1 MKNSIIYGLVLVLAL
16 SASCQQGGKS
26 VKLQS
31 NIDSVSYAIGVL
43 VGTNNLK
50 QLENAPGGGEI
61 NKEAMAAAFSAS
73 TLGKDSIITPEQA
86 QALVQKFFEGAS
98 QRQSQKNLEEGNA
111 YLEKNKA
118 REGVTTTPSG
128 LQYEV
133 ITEGTGPKP
142 TAADQVRVHY
152 HGTLI
157 DGKVFD
163 SSVDRGEPV
172 VFGVGQ
178 VIPGWT
184 EALQLMP
191 VGSKWKIY
199 LPSNIAYG
207 ERGAGGDIGP
217 NAALI
222 FEVELLEIVKPDAA
236 APTK

>member
-1 MKNSIIYGLVLVLAL
+1 MRNSIIYGLVIVFAL
-16 SASCQQGGKS
+16 SASCQQGGKK
-26 VKLQS
+26 VKLVS

-43 VGTNNLK
+43 VGANNLK
-50 QLENAPGGGEI
+50 QLEAAPGGNEI
-61 NKEAMAAAFSAS
+61 NKEAMAAAFHAS
-73 TLGKDSIITPEQA
+73 TLGEDSIISPEQA
-86 QALVQKFFEGAS
+86 NALVQKFFESAG
-98 QRQSQKNLEEGNA
+98 QRKAQKNLEEGNA
-111 YLEKNKA
+111 FLEKNKA
-118 REGVTTTPSG
+118 RAGVTTTESG

-133 ITEGTGPKP
+133 LTTGTGPMP

-199 LPSNIAYG
+199 LPAQIAYG

-222 FEVELLEIVKPDAA
+222 FEVELLEIVKAE
-236 APTK
+236 PTK

>member
-1 MKNSIIYGLVLVLAL
+1 MKNSIIYGLIIVLAL
-16 SASCQQGGKS
+16 SASCQPSGKK
-26 VKLQS
+26 VKLVS
-31 NIDSVSYAIGVL
+31 NIDSVSYAIGIL
-43 VGTNNLK
+43 VGSNNLK
-50 QLENAPGGGEI
+50 QLETAPGGDEI
-61 NKEAMAAAFSAS
+61 NKEAMAAAFGAS
-73 TLGKDSIITPEQA
+73 TLGEDSIISLEEA
-86 QALVQKFFEGAS
+86 NALVQKFFEGAGA
-98 QRQSQKNLEEGNA
+98 RKAQKNLEEGNA
-111 YLEKNKA
+111 FLEKNKA

-128 LQYEV
+128 LQYE
-133 ITEGTGPKP
+133 ILTAGTGPMP

-199 LPSNIAYG
+199 LPSEIAYG

-222 FEVELLEIVKPDAA
+222 FEVELLEIVKADAA
-236 APTK
+236 Q

>member
-1 MKNSIIYGLVLVLAL
+1 MKNSIIYGLVVVLAL

-43 VGTNNLK
+43 VGANNLK
-50 QLENAPGGGEI
+50 QLETAPGGDEI
-61 NKEAMAAAFSAS
+61 NKEAMAAAFRAA
-73 TLGKDSIITPEQA
+73 TLNEDSVITPEQA
-86 QALVQKFFEGAS
+86 QTLVQKFFESAGT
-98 QRQSQKNLEEGNA
+98 RQAQKNLEEGNA
-111 YLEKNKA
+111 FLEKNKA
-118 REGVTTTPSG
+118 RAGVTTTESG
-128 LQYEV
+128 LQYE
-133 ITEGTGPKP
+133 ILTAGTGPMP
-142 TAADQVRVHY
+142 VATDQVRVHY

-217 NAALI
+217 NSALI
-222 FEVELLEIVKPDAA
+222 FEVELLEIVKADAA
-236 APTK
+236 QPKK

>member
-1 MKNSIIYGLVLVLAL
+1 MKNSIIYGLVIVLAL
-16 SASCQQGGKS
+16 SASCQQGGKK
-26 VKLQS
+26 VKLVS

-43 VGTNNLK
+43 VGSNNLK
-50 QLENAPGGGEI
+50 QLETAPGGDEI
-61 NKEAMAAAFSAS
+61 NKEAMAAAFRAS
-73 TLGKDSIITPEQA
+73 TLGEDSIISPEQA
-86 QALVQKFFEGAS
+86 NALVQKFFEGAGE
-98 QRQSQKNLEEGNA
+98 RKAQKNLEEGNA
-111 YLEKNKA
+111 FLEKNKA
-118 REGVTTTPSG
+118 RAGVTTTESG

-133 ITEGTGPKP
+133 LTAGTGPMP

-157 DGKVFD
+157 NGKVFD

-199 LPSNIAYG
+199 LPANIAYG
-207 ERGAGGDIGP
+207 ERGPGGDIGP
-217 NAALI
+217 NSALI
-222 FEVELLEIVKPDAA
+222 FEVELLEIVPAE
-236 APTK
+236 PTK

>member
-236 APTK
+236 KPTK

>member
-1 MKNSIIYGLVLVLAL
+1 MKNSIIYGLVIVLAL
-16 SASCQQGGKS
+16 SASCQQSGKK
-26 VKLQS
+26 VKLVT

-43 VGTNNLK
+43 VGSNNLK
-50 QLENAPGGGEI
+50 QLETAPGGDEI
-61 NKEAMAAAFSAS
+61 NKEAMAAAFRAS
-73 TLGKDSIITPEQA
+73 TLNEDSIISPEEA
-86 QALVQKFFEGAS
+86 NALVQKFFEGAGE
-98 QRQSQKNLEEGNA
+98 RKAQKNLEEGNA
-111 YLEKNKA
+111 FLEKNKA
-118 REGVTTTPSG
+118 RAGVTTTESG
-128 LQYEV
+128 LQYE
-133 ITEGTGPKP
+133 ILTAGTGAMP

-199 LPSNIAYG
+199 LPAQIAYG

-222 FEVELLEIVKPDAA
+222 FEVELLEIVPAVPA
-236 APTK
+236 E

>member
-1 MKNSIIYGLVLVLAL
+1 MKNSIIYGLVIVLAL
-16 SASCQQGGKS
+16 SASCQQGGKK
-26 VKLQS
+26 VKLVS

-43 VGTNNLK
+43 VGSNNLK
-50 QLENAPGGGEI
+50 QLETAPGGNEI
-61 NKEAMAAAFSAS
+61 NKEAMAAAFRAS
-73 TLGKDSIITPEQA
+73 TLGEDSIISPEQA
-86 QALVQKFFEGAS
+86 NALVQKFFEGAGE
-98 QRQSQKNLEEGNA
+98 RKAQKNLEEGNA
-111 YLEKNKA
+111 FLEKNKA
-118 REGVTTTPSG
+118 RAGVTTTESG

-133 ITEGTGPKP
+133 LTAGTGPMP

-157 DGKVFD
+157 NGKVFD

-199 LPSNIAYG
+199 LPANIAYG
-207 ERGAGGDIGP
+207 ERGPGGDIGP
-217 NAALI
+217 NSALI
-222 FEVELLEIVKPDAA
+222 FEVELLEIVPAE
-236 APTK
+236 PTK

>member
-1 MKNSIIYGLVLVLAL
+1 MKNSIIYVLVIVLAL
-16 SASCQQGGKS
+16 SASCQQGGKK
-26 VKLQS
+26 VKLVS

-43 VGTNNLK
+43 VGSNNLK
-50 QLENAPGGGEI
+50 QLESAPGGDEI
-61 NKEAMAAAFSAS
+61 NKEAMAAAFRAS
-73 TLGKDSIITPEQA
+73 TLSEDSIISPEEA
-86 QALVQKFFEGAS
+86 NALVQKFFEGAGA
-98 QRQSQKNLEEGNA
+98 RKAQKNLEEGNA
-111 YLEKNKA
+111 FLEKNKA
-118 REGVTTTPSG
+118 RAGVTTTESG

-133 ITEGTGPKP
+133 LTAGTGAMP

-199 LPSNIAYG
+199 LPANIAYG

-222 FEVELLEIVKPDAA
+222 FEVELLEIVPAE
-236 APTK
+236 PTK

>member
-31 NIDSVSYAIGVL
+31 NLDSVSYAIGVL

-73 TLGKDSIITPEQA
+73 TLSKDSIITPEEA

-98 QRQSQKNLEEGNA
+98 QRQAQKNLEEGNA

-118 REGVTTTPSG
+118 REGVTTTQSG

-133 ITEGTGPKP
+133 ITAGTGPMP

-222 FEVELLEIVKPDAA
+222 FEVELLEIVKAE
-236 APTK
+236 PTK

>member
-1 MKNSIIYGLVLVLAL
+1 MKNSIIYGLVVVMAL
-16 SASCQQGGKS
+16 SASCQQSGKS

-43 VGTNNLK
+43 VGSNNLK
-50 QLENAPGGGEI
+50 QLETAPGGGEI
-61 NKEAMAAAFSAS
+61 SKEVMASAFRAASMGEEAAL
-73 TLGKDSIITPEQA
+73 TDEQA
-86 QALVQKFFEGAS
+86 NELVRKFFESAS
-98 QRQSQKNLEEGNA
+98 QREAQKALEEGNA
-111 YLEKNKA
+111 FLEKNKA
-118 REGVTTTPSG
+118 RAGVTTTESG

-133 ITEGTGPKP
+133 ITAGTGALPVA
-142 TAADQVRVHY
+142 TDQVRVHY

-172 VFGVGQ
+172 VFGVNQ

-207 ERGAGGDIGP
+207 DRGAGGDIGP
-217 NAALI
+217 NSVLI
-222 FEVELLEIVKPDAA
+222 FEVELLEIVKPGAE
-236 APTK
+236 K

>member
-1 MKNSIIYGLVLVLAL
+1 MKNSIIYGLVIVLAL
-16 SASCQQGGKS
+16 SASCQQGGKN
-26 VKLQS
+26 VKLVS

-43 VGTNNLK
+43 VGANNLK
-50 QLENAPGGGEI
+50 QLQTAPGGDEI

-73 TLGKDSIITPEQA
+73 TLGKDSVISPEQA
-86 QALVQKFFEGAS
+86 NALVQKFFEGAGA
-98 QRQSQKNLEEGNA
+98 RKAQKNLEEGNA
-111 YLEKNKA
+111 FLEKNKA
-118 REGVTTTPSG
+118 RAGVTTTPSG
-128 LQYEV
+128 LQYE
-133 ITEGTGPKP
+133 ILTAGTGPMP

-199 LPSNIAYG
+199 LPSQIAYG

-236 APTK
+236 KPVK